1 MTMTRSTIRP
11 FDHLMAEAW
20 PYRFQVTLAMDTI
33 AGGVPS
39 DPKVAE
45 GWLRTKL
52 QDPDDVIREAV
63 AATMAERGV
72 SAAEAT
78 EIVDR
83 QKHLNGFKR
92 TPEGLL
98 YIEGRQVK
106 AAIKEAVNVAVA
118 AGKIEGKGWGKTRK
132 GSSGFVAEHIVVS
145 DDVITLTRE
154 DGSPVTGPDE
164 VIQRFV
170 HTFRGNG
177 IQYEEV
183 CRRVFLSFTL
193 RTDWAFEEKFWG
205 LMWLTGGFQ
214 GLGSSRSQGMGRYE
228 VVGWDP
234 IGVIS

>member
-1 MTMTRSTIRP
+1 MTVTRPKIRP
-11 FDHLMAEAW
+11 FDHFMSEAW
-20 PYRFQVTLAMDTI
+20 PYRFRATLAMNTI

-52 QDPDDVIREAV
+52 QDHDDAIREAV
-63 AATMAERGV
+63 ATTMAERGISV
-72 SAAEAT
+72 TEAT
-78 EIVDR
+78 EIVDK

-92 TPEGLL
+92 TPDGAL

-118 AGKIEGKGWGKTRK
+118 AGKIEGKGWGTTRK
-132 GSSGFVAEHIVVS
+132 GSSGFVAEHVMVVEDEIVLSRDGVP
-145 DDVITLTRE
+145 ITE
-154 DGSPVTGPDE
+154 PDA

-183 CRRVFLSFTL
+183 CRAVELTFTV
-193 RTDWAFEEKFWG
+193 RSDWAFEERFWA
-205 LMWLTGGFQ
+205 LLWLTGGLQ

-228 VVGWDP
+228 VAEWEP
-234 IGVIS
+234 IGADS